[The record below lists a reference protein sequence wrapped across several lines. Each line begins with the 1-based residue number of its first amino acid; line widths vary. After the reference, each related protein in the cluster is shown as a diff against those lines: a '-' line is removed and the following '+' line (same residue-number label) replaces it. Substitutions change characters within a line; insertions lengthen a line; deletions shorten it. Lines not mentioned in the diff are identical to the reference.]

1 MLPYIFEFFFAQ
13 RVGKTVV
20 SRFHRKRGELQLFNA
35 PILIAARAPRCVPQ
49 RVPRRLRKRNRQ
61 LFIAYARRQRLI
73 IIPIYLP
80 ALCMIA
86 ERIIGTDFLR
96 KGFQGARLRL

>member
-49 RVPRRLRKRNRQ
+49 RVPPSPPKAQ
-61 LFIAYARRQRLI
+61 S
-73 IIPIYLP
+73 P
-80 ALCMIA
+80 AFYRVRTPTAADNNTNISPRPLY
-86 ERIIGTDFLR
+86 DS
-96 KGFQGARLRL
+96 